1 MRHDVFHSLLHQPD
15 GVVDNRLGQIAFSN
29 DADEPFGVVGDDEGA
44 QTITQV
50 IDACGDGVSVLDGS
64 FGIVVAVV
72 TCAPDEGIVEALYMM
87 NSRHIR
93 HLLILDRDRLA
104 GVISIGDVTG
114 KWIEL
119 LELEN
124 RQLRDPVS

>member
-1 MRHDVFHSLLHQPD
+1 MEDVMTHP
-15 GVVDNRLGQIAFSN
+15 
-29 DADEPFGVVGDDEGA
+29 
-44 QTITQV
+44 
-50 IDACGDGVSVLDGS
+50 
-64 FGIVVAVV
+64 VV
-72 TCAPDEGIVEALYMM
+72 TCAPDESVVEAFYMM

-104 GVISIGDVTG
+104 GIISIGDVTG